1 MTFATSLVHQRL
13 QLPGARR
20 CSPGSRSA
28 RLNVIS
34 RAHGRFF
41 IGGNWKCN
49 GTVES
54 VTQLVKDL
62 NAGSVPPADKVE
74 IVVAPTFVHLDMV
87 KKTLNPPFEI
97 GAQDCWVGKGG
108 AFTGEVSAEMLHDFG
123 IPWVILGH
131 SERRSLCREDDE
143 LVGQKCEY
151 ALSQGLKVIG
161 CIGETL
167 AQRESG
173 HMFDVLDAQL
183 RAIANHTSLG
193 NWVNMVIAYEP
204 VWAIGTGVVATPEQ
218 AQEAHAY
225 VRKWISDN
233 VSPDVAADLRLL
245 YGGSVNESNCG
256 TLANLEDVDGF
267 LVGGASLQGASF
279 ISICNAENKHS

>member
-1 MTFATSLVHQRL
+1 MTFSQSLVTSRV
-13 QLPGARR
+13 QLARPALR
-20 CSPGSRSA
+20 AASRNA
-28 RLNVIS
+28 RLEVVS

-54 VTQLVKDL
+54 VQSLIKEL
-62 NAGSVPPADKVE
+62 NDGSVPDAVD

-87 KKTLNPPFEI
+87 KRELKGPFQL

-167 AQRESG
+167 EQRESG
-173 HMFDVLDAQL
+173 KMFDVLDSQL
-183 RAIANHTSLG
+183 RAIVNHTSLS
-193 NWVNMVIAYEP
+193 NWDNMVVAYEP
-204 VWAIGTGVVATPEQ
+204 VWAIGTGVVASPEQ

-225 VRKWISDN
+225 VRKWIADN
-233 VSPDVAADLRLL
+233 VSPEVAASLRLL

-267 LVGGASLQGASF
+267 LVGGASLKGSSF
-279 ISICNAENKHS
+279 INICNAENKHS